1 MQWIQDPSQRN
12 VNNMNKVRRD
22 ASIYFRKQKKA
33 YLEAKIEELGI
44 NSKIKNIRDMYRG
57 ISDFKN
63 GYQPRTAI
71 VKDEKGNLFAD
82 CYSILAKWMKYFSQ
96 LLNVRGVKDVR
107 QTEIHTAE
115 PLVPEPSSSAFEL
128 AIESLNNHRS
138 PGTDQIKAELIK
150 AGVERL
156 AVRVTNLLL
165 LFGIRRNCLS
175 VGRSPPFYVS
185 IRRVIKQMAVIIGHS
200 LFPTRYKILFNVLLS
215 RLTAY
220 ALEIIGD
227 HQGGFRRNRSTTDH
241 TFCIRQILEKNVNT
255 TKQRI
260 SSL

>member
-44 NSKIKNIRDMYRG
+44 NSKIKNIRDMYMG

-82 CYSILAKWMKYFSQ
+82 CYIILAKWMKYFSQ
-96 LLNVRGVKDVR
+96 LLNVRGVKDLR

-156 AVRVTNLLL
+156 AVRESQ
-165 LFGIRRNCLS
+165 IYY
-175 VGRSPPFYVS
+175 FY
-185 IRRVIKQMAVIIGHS
+185 
-200 LFPTRYKILFNVLLS
+200 
-215 RLTAY
+215 
-220 ALEIIGD
+220 LE
-227 HQGGFRRNRSTTDH
+227 
-241 TFCIRQILEKNVNT
+241 
-255 TKQRI
+255 
-260 SSL
+260 